1 MTDTSFKKTWQ
12 VIKEALGKVQVNRQ
26 VFPNEIIVN
35 KNNITSIEFIAINFN
50 NFFTEIGLNSAKS
63 ISSKFCLQ
71 SIWMNTWLAVTFFNQ
86 KKQFQLI
93 NSKEHSSLYKKAGD
107 DDINFDVVKEMFLEF
122 LIFPLYAVFFQ
133 KIWRYSKL

>member
-1 MTDTSFKKTWQ
+1 MNFKEVTDTSFNKTWQ

-35 KNNITSIEFIAINFN
+35 KNNITSIEFTAINFN

-71 SIWMNTWLAVTFFNQ
+71 SI
-86 KKQFQLI
+86 
-93 NSKEHSSLYKKAGD
+93 
-107 DDINFDVVKEMFLEF
+107 
-122 LIFPLYAVFFQ
+122 
-133 KIWRYSKL
+133 

>member
-1 MTDTSFKKTWQ
+1 MNFKKIADTSFNKTWQ

-71 SIWMNTWLAVTFFNQ
+71 SI
-86 KKQFQLI
+86 
-93 NSKEHSSLYKKAGD
+93 
-107 DDINFDVVKEMFLEF
+107 
-122 LIFPLYAVFFQ
+122 
-133 KIWRYSKL
+133 

>member
-1 MTDTSFKKTWQ
+1 MNFKEVTDTIFNKTWQ

-35 KNNITSIEFIAINFN
+35 KNNITSIEFTAINFN

-71 SIWMNTWLAVTFFNQ
+71 SI
-86 KKQFQLI
+86 
-93 NSKEHSSLYKKAGD
+93 
-107 DDINFDVVKEMFLEF
+107 
-122 LIFPLYAVFFQ
+122 
-133 KIWRYSKL
+133 

>member
-1 MTDTSFKKTWQ
+1 MNFKEVTDTSFNKTWQ

-63 ISSKFCLQ
+63 ISSKFCLR
-71 SIWMNTWLAVTFFNQ
+71 SI
-86 KKQFQLI
+86 
-93 NSKEHSSLYKKAGD
+93 
-107 DDINFDVVKEMFLEF
+107 
-122 LIFPLYAVFFQ
+122 
-133 KIWRYSKL
+133 

>member
-1 MTDTSFKKTWQ
+1 MNFKEVTDTSFNKNWQ

-71 SIWMNTWLAVTFFNQ
+71 SI
-86 KKQFQLI
+86 
-93 NSKEHSSLYKKAGD
+93 
-107 DDINFDVVKEMFLEF
+107 
-122 LIFPLYAVFFQ
+122 
-133 KIWRYSKL
+133 